1 MSIKERERERERERK
16 KEWGVR
22 KRESETRRKHIPREK
37 RASFPFSHTKGCA
50 CAPGLLLPV
59 VTACGGDNERHVIV
73 TKETGTVVIESKMD
87 RYTIHMMTPLRNS
100 PSCSSSSY

>member
-1 MSIKERERERERERK
+1 MSIKERERERE
-16 KEWGVR
+16 WGLR

-37 RASFPFSHTKGCA
+37 RVSFPFSHTKGCA
-50 CAPGLLLPV
+50 CAPGLLLQV